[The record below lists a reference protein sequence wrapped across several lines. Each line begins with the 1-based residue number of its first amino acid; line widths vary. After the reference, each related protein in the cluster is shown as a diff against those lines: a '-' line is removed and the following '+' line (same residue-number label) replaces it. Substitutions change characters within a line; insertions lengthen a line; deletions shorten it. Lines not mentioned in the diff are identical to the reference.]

1 MDLPS
6 RHVFKMYL
14 LESFQVPSSTST
26 DLQSTCN
33 HWNGEPRRRHPS
45 STHPPPKIYA
55 EQRHL
60 YLANAKKKPPLY
72 IFVYIRCFLRHF
84 AHGTKWKSRH
94 PFFGCSF
101 DRTKKSRWEAPTTW
115 IQKFATCTCNNN
127 CSMACLQKTAKRIRG
142 AKMACNVFYG
152 YILTTQGF
160 EERTRRE
167 TNVVKHQQSN
177 GWLT

>member
-72 IFVYIRCFLRHF
+72 IYIYPLLPPSLCPRNKMEIPPSIFRLLLWPNKKKPLGSPNDLDPKVRNMHLQQQLL
-84 AHGTKWKSRH
+84 HGLSPK
-94 PFFGCSF
+94 
-101 DRTKKSRWEAPTTW
+101 
-115 IQKFATCTCNNN
+115 
-127 CSMACLQKTAKRIRG
+127 
-142 AKMACNVFYG
+142 
-152 YILTTQGF
+152 
-160 EERTRRE
+160 
-167 TNVVKHQQSN
+167 N
-177 GWLT
+177 GQADSWCQNGM